1 MTKGKRDLESWLK
14 HIAPKEKLADE
25 LSNVEYGENNEERMV
40 DHSERHKS
48 LRHECKGR
56 HCDTAFE
63 KF

>member
-1 MTKGKRDLESWLK
+1 MDNEKKVKS
-14 HIAPKEKLADE
+14 HIIEDALADE
-25 LSNVEYGENNEERMV
+25 LENVEWGEDNQERMV

-63 KF
+63 KL

>member
-1 MTKGKRDLESWLK
+1 MDN
-14 HIAPKEKLADE
+14 EKKVKLGINEDALAEE
-25 LSNVEYGENNEERMV
+25 LQNVEVGENHQERMV

-63 KF
+63 KL